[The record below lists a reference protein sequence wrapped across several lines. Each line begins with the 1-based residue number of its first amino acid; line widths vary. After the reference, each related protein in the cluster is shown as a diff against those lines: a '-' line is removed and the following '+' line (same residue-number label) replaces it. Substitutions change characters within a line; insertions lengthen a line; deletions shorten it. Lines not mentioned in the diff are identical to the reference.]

1 MTPDRSLTALP
12 DNAFLITDL
21 VQFLYSGLISFASC
35 VSLCPHFGACGLM
48 SRFRTILFVLLCCAP
63 LMAQPRFAG
72 PTETLTIRVSE
83 GTHLSFDVS
92 PDGKSIVFDLLGQ
105 LWLMPAR
112 GGVARPITNAVRDT
126 AEDSDPSFSPDG
138 RSVVF
143 CGERNGRTGLWLLS
157 LASGRPRQLTQLTD
171 PDGYEGDPAWS
182 PDGRTIAFTR
192 VVPQLGGRPG
202 QRSAIFLLDVAA
214 GTTRELSITGLAGAN
229 LSEPEWVHRGREI
242 SFVAQDKQGNSGFCI
257 VPSSGGQAS
266 PIGEES
272 LRVRAPSFAPDGD
285 VMAYFAPDSSG
296 RTQMWVQKLKATGSI
311 DGPAV
316 RVTNHADVTP
326 TRIRWLAGASS
337 LLYSADGRMWKVAS
351 SGGQPAEVKFTA
363 QLTIVRPRPSFP
375 RARFPEPGR
384 EEPARGIN
392 GLALSPD
399 GRQIALLALG
409 KLWVMPID
417 GRPREVVEA
426 GLWAKHL
433 AWSSDSA
440 EVAWSDGNADQA
452 DLFAVNVT
460 TGKRRQI
467 TSFPGRELYPTY
479 SPDGRQ
485 IAFVH
490 SDGDGTLR
498 VVDAT
503 ATNATL
509 SATRDLG
516 AVGLEWP
523 SSPQWSPESDG
534 LLISAD
540 PTSGKATFVPLSGQ
554 RQTVTR
560 FPNAPIFLQWPRQ
573 NTIVFV
579 RHDRLWRARFARN
592 GMLNEPRP
600 LGSSAALYASA
611 SRTGAVLFVSEGGLR
626 LRFNDGRE
634 KKLGW
639 PLSYTPPVAESILIR
654 NIRIVDGTGG
664 PMSGPC
670 DILIESG
677 RISRIVPTGTLPTT
691 GSRVIDAAGR
701 IAIPGLMDLHAHT
714 YRPSLLMGFSYY
726 GITTIRDQGSS
737 MAPLVAAADAIAAG
751 VIPGPRVGYGGFQF
765 YSDWGL
771 DAEEWRGIEPEADPD
786 HVKRSVALARAFGA
800 QHIKTRTFRRWDI
813 NARMISEARGLG
825 MRATGHCSH
834 QLPLIA
840 AGMAAKEHFG
850 LCEPRGNIHIYDD
863 MVQLFRVARVGV
875 VPTTA
880 YFDFAIRVNER
891 PALLDDDS
899 ELKAFLPAREN
910 FDWMIKLS
918 AAAHHDWSKDAEHAR
933 EATIKLWRA
942 GVTVGTGTDI
952 WQIPN
957 GVHLELEQMVKAG
970 LTPAQAIHAGTG
982 AAARILG
989 AEKDLGT
996 IEVGKW
1002 ADLILL
1008 DADPLADIR
1017 NTQKIWRVIQSGR
1030 VVDRDAILRAVK
1042 SQQDLK

>member
-1 MTPDRSLTALP
+1 MSLFRS
-12 DNAFLITDL
+12 
-21 VQFLYSGLISFASC
+21 
-35 VSLCPHFGACGLM
+35 
-48 SRFRTILFVLLCCAP
+48 ILLVLLGCAP
-63 LMAQPRFAG
+63 LVAQPRFVG
-72 PTETLTIRVSE
+72 PTETITIRVRE
-83 GTHLSFDVS
+83 GTHLSFDLS

-126 AEDSDPSFSPDG
+126 AEDSHPSFSPDG
-138 RSVVF
+138 RRVAF
-143 CGERNGRTGLWLLS
+143 RGERNGRTGLWLLS
-157 LASGRPRQLTQLTD
+157 LASGGPRQLTQLAD

-202 QRSAIFLLDVAA
+202 QRMAIFLLDVASGTVREFSIGGVSGSNLSQPAWVRKGTQISFIAA
-214 GTTRELSITGLAGAN
+214 GTAPGGS
-229 LSEPEWVHRGREI
+229 GRI
-242 SFVAQDKQGNSGFCI
+242 WTVSAA
-257 VPSSGGQAS
+257 GGQATAIS
-266 PIGEES
+266 EES
-272 LRVRAPSFAPDGD
+272 VQALAPSFAPDEKS
-285 VMAYFAPDSSG
+285 VAYFARDSSG
-296 RTQMWVQKLKATGSI
+296 RPQVWVQKLNATGSSE
-311 DGPAV
+311 GPALC
-316 RVTNHADVTP
+316 VTNHADVTP
-326 TRIRWLAGASS
+326 TRIRWDAGGNS
-337 LLYSADGRMWKVAS
+337 LLYSADGRMWSVAS
-351 SGGQPAEVKFTA
+351 SGGPPAEIRFTA

-375 RARFPEPGR
+375 PARFPEPGR
-384 EEPARGIN
+384 AELARGFN

-399 GRQIALLALG
+399 GRQIAMLALG
-409 KLWVMPID
+409 KLWVMPLD
-417 GRPREVVEA
+417 GRPREVVEV

-440 EVAWSDGNADQA
+440 EVAWSDGTADQA
-452 DLFAVNVT
+452 DLFTVNVT

-479 SPDGRQ
+479 APDGRHL
-485 IAFVH
+485 AFVH

-503 ATNATL
+503 AINASL

-516 AVGLEWP
+516 PIGLEWP
-523 SSPQWSPESDG
+523 SAPQWSPESDG

-540 PTSGKATFVPLSGQ
+540 PTSRKAAFVPLSGQ
-554 RQTVTR
+554 RQAVTR
-560 FPNAPIFLQWPRQ
+560 FPNTPIFLQWTGQ

-579 RHDRLWRARFARN
+579 RHDRLWQARFART
-592 GMLNEPRP
+592 GMLNQPEP
-600 LGSSAALYASA
+600 LGTSAALYASA
-611 SRTGAVLFVSEGGLR
+611 ARTGAVLFVSEGGLR

-634 KKLGW
+634 QKLGW
-639 PLSYTPPVAESILIR
+639 PLSYTPPVAESTLIR
-654 NIRIVDGTGG
+654 NVSIVDGTGG
-664 PMSGPC
+664 PTTGPR
-670 DILIESG
+670 DVLIERG
-677 RISRIVPTGTLPTT
+677 RISQIAPTGTLPTT

-701 IAIPGLMDLHAHT
+701 IAIPGLIDLHAHT
-714 YRPSLLMGFSYY
+714 YRPSLLMGFSYF

-751 VIPGPRVGYGGFQF
+751 ILPGPRVGYGGFQF

-786 HVKRSVALARAFGA
+786 HVKRSVVLAQAFGA

-813 NARMISEARGLG
+813 NGRMISEARRLG

-863 MVQLFRVARVGV
+863 MVQLFRVASVGV
-875 VPTTA
+875 VPTIA

-891 PALLDDDS
+891 PALLNDDP
-899 ELKAFLPAREN
+899 ELKPFMPPRED

-918 AAAHHDWSKDAEHAR
+918 AAASADWSKDAEHAR
-933 EATIKLWRA
+933 EATIKLSRA
-942 GVTVGTGTDI
+942 GVAIGTGTDI

-970 LTPAQAIHAGTG
+970 LTPGQAIHAGTG

-1017 NTQKIWRVIQSGR
+1017 NTQKIWRVIQYGR
-1030 VVDRDAILRAVK
+1030 VVDRDAILRAVR
-1042 SQQDLK
+1042 SHQEPE